1 MSWFRKKA
9 PKFKIGYQVAFI
21 EYVDGVPD
29 TYSFE
34 ELGPGPYPEEIEF
47 TMRLKKGVVVACDD
61 DGVSIRTD
69 GEIITR
75 RVAKVRYLSNADD
88 LIQ

>member
-9 PKFKIGYQVAFI
+9 PKFKIGYQVAFV

-29 TYSFE
+29 TFSFK
-34 ELGPGPYPEEIEF
+34 ELGIGPHPEEIEF

-69 GEIITR
+69 GEIVTR
-75 RVAKVRYLSNADD
+75 RVENVRYISNVDE
-88 LIQ
+88 LL

>member
-1 MSWFRKKA
+1 MSWFKKKA
-9 PKFKIGYQVAFI
+9 PKFLIGYQVAFI

-29 TYSFE
+29 TFSFQE
-34 ELGPGPYPEEIEF
+34 SGTGPYPEEIEF

-69 GEIITR
+69 GEIVTR
-75 RVAKVRYLSNADD
+75 RVAKVRYLYNADD